1 MSAWSYTR
9 GSNQNLKTS
18 KNYLD
23 VYLNTHV
30 QRQPK
35 HIQPQTIKSSC

>member
-1 MSAWSYTR
+1 MSTWSYMR

-23 VYLNTHV
+23 VYLNTRAKTMETHSD
-30 QRQPK
+30 
-35 HIQPQTIKSSC
+35 TEN